1 MRWQRGSSPEQRI
14 EYAVREYL
22 RTGWAAEVESPQLIA
37 DAMRLL
43 HESAVDPVRSDPRR
57 RALQLAGWLCLA
69 QNGNLAQQPDLP
81 DLPTTV
87 MLLGLLH
94 DVNPDLVTGQL
105 WELAVEFGADPDGR
119 VQAAVTALL
128 GAAQAGNDPIF
139 ALVALEGALN
149 DLPADHP
156 KLAEY
161 HWVSA
166 TGWLERHGLT
176 GITTDLENAATLSRR
191 ALAHTGPED
200 PLRADALRTACASL
214 TRLLE
219 QQETAETARAAAEMC
234 RKFLS
239 VTPVGGQDRTSAELS
254 LSSVLLRRFEYTKA
268 AADLDEAVDLL
279 RRGTE
284 RERRADGT
292 RPDLLRNLAVA
303 LYQRYRLT
311 HAVEDLEE
319 AIGVLDAATRLAAR
333 SNTAQASSL
342 RAEQLELERQRA
354 EGPRQVTQRP
364 APPTAQSRLEE
375 GSRLIERWK
384 ANGDPLFR
392 DRAIELLGPA
402 LRELPEDHVDLAV
415 CNGYLGYAL
424 LRRYQH
430 GGGDPADL
438 AAAEEAIHQAVR
450 TCPPD
455 SSNMVGC
462 LTLQAEVAYTR
473 FQRYGAPDDL
483 DAAVAARRRL
493 LSLAPPN
500 EREYWQTL
508 HNLGSHLA
516 IRYERTGALA
526 DADEAVELLRHA
538 FAMAGPSVEDPGY
551 TALILGEALARRARD
566 TEAPHDL
573 DEACDCLSTA
583 LRLLPAGDPR
593 RDRAQQQLNT
603 AARRREEQRK
613 AYKEAVLPVLRR
625 STFHSGPADQ
635 LSVAPEA
642 AAQDFQ
648 VAQQYLHVLTEA
660 RQSFERTGDT
670 SALEAGI
677 ATGHR
682 LLAGLPAQHPER
694 ASTAAGLGALLLRRF
709 EQYGGRRDLDEA
721 IEHLR
726 LGAYGPLPNV
736 QQLRNALNLPDAGME
751 ELRQALGTQLDAFLK
766 LSPPRSSELS
776 ALAGAH
782 LRRFEH
788 DGSSTDL
795 DEAVAAARRAL
806 EVTPRESNDE
816 RCTQL
821 QTLGMTLL
829 RRHQHTGDRADL
841 DRAVDLGRQG
851 LALARRIRPETDKQL
866 TALGAMCNRLRTRYL
881 LTHDASDLD
890 EAVALGDE
898 AVALTH
904 GGRIEENSRINL
916 ALALWSRCLLRDDPA
931 DLDAAI
937 GHAEAVADILHA
949 SSRQRTHTLLT
960 LANMLAA
967 RSERASTDSR
977 ASDAERGLALY
988 REAAQA
994 PTSPAGERL
1003 TAAVAWGGF
1012 AADRAAAG
1020 NGSWQ
1025 EATDGYAVAVEL
1037 LPLTAWR
1044 GLARIDRER
1053 LLARRSHVSGE
1064 AAGCAISCGRLEQ
1077 AVELLDHGRS
1087 VLWGQVLDTRTDLT
1101 ALREAHP
1108 ALADRLAGLRA
1119 ALEEGMW
1126 AAPEQDTGEQ
1136 RRRLAQEW
1144 EDLLGTVRRLPGF
1157 EHFLERLP
1165 FSALSGATAAGPL
1178 VIINVSRFRCDALVV
1193 TPGRVALIPLP
1204 GLTADEAQH
1213 RTERYLAALDRLNR
1227 PGVSAGP
1234 SQQTVMATL
1243 EWLWDTV
1250 AAPVLD
1256 SPEMAAWRDRRVWWC
1271 PTGPL
1276 ALLPVHAAGYHD
1288 PEDGREHDA
1297 VMARV
1302 VSSYMP
1308 TLRSL
1313 IRARRPSAAADA
1325 ERRLLV
1331 LALRDQPPYAP
1342 VLRPLPG
1349 ARKEA
1354 EALGRRFPGRHTVN
1368 LDADATCEKA
1378 LSLLASHSYVHFACH
1393 AGQDLADPGA
1403 GALYLYDR
1411 PLRVSDLARL
1421 DLPSAELAVLSAC
1434 QTAVGG
1440 TELPNEAIHLAG
1452 ALLLGTFRNV
1462 VSTLW
1467 TVGDD
1472 TAPRITE
1479 EVYEIVA
1486 DPGLGID
1493 ASRTAYALHEAVD
1506 RARRRQPYRPVGWAS
1521 YVHFGP

>member
-14 EYAVREYL
+14 EYAVREYVRAG
-22 RTGWAAEVESPQLIA
+22 RTAGIESPQLTA
-37 DAMRLL
+37 DAEQLL
-43 HESAVDPVRSDPRR
+43 HETAVDPVRSEPRR

-69 QNGNLAQQPDLP
+69 QKGNLAQQPGLP

-94 DVNPDLVTGQL
+94 DMNPDLVPGQL
-105 WELAVEFGADPDGR
+105 WELAVEFGADPDSR
-119 VQAAVTALL
+119 VQAAVTGLL
-128 GAAQAGNDPIF
+128 GAAQAGDDPIL
-139 ALVALEGALN
+139 ALVALQGALN

-161 HWVSA
+161 HAVA
-166 TGWLERHGLT
+166 AAGWLERHALT
-176 GITTDLENAATLSRR
+176 GITTDLENAANLSRR

-200 PLRADALRTACASL
+200 PRRADALRTSCASL

-239 VTPVGGQDRTSAELS
+239 VAPVGGQDHSSAELA
-254 LSSVLLRRFEYTKA
+254 LSSVLLRRFEYTQA
-268 AADLDEAVDLL
+268 VADLDEAVDLL

-284 RERRADGT
+284 RERLAGPL
-292 RPDLLRNLAVA
+292 RPELLRNLGLA
-303 LYQRYRLT
+303 LHERYRLT
-311 HAVEDLEE
+311 SVVEDLDE
-319 AIGVLDAATRLAAR
+319 AMRVFDEAARLAVR
-333 SNTAQASSL
+333 HDKAQASSL
-342 RAEQLELERQRA
+342 RADLRVLEGQRA
-354 EGPRQVTQRP
+354 LAPRHSAPPP

-375 GSRLIERWK
+375 GSGLIERWK
-384 ANGDPLFR
+384 ADGDPLCR

-402 LRELPEDHVDLAV
+402 LRELPEDHVDLAA
-415 CNGYLGYAL
+415 CSGYLGYAL
-424 LRRYQH
+424 LRRYEH

-438 AAAEEAIHQAVR
+438 DAAEEAIHRAVR

-462 LTLQAEVAYTR
+462 LTLQAEAAYNR

-483 DAAVAARRRL
+483 DAAIAARRRL
-493 LSLAPPN
+493 LSHAPPD

-508 HNLGSHLA
+508 HNLGSNLA
-516 IRYERTGALA
+516 MRYRRTSALS
-526 DADEAVELLRHA
+526 DADEAIELLRQA
-538 FAMAGPSVEDPGY
+538 LAMAGPSVEDPGY
-551 TALILGEALARRARD
+551 TALVLGEALVRRARD
-566 TEAPHDL
+566 TKAPHDL
-573 DEACDCLSTA
+573 DEARDSLSTA
-583 LRLLPAGDPR
+583 LRLLPSGDPR
-593 RDRAQQQLNT
+593 RDRAQEQLNT
-603 AARRREEQRK
+603 AVRRREEERR

-625 STFHSGPADQ
+625 MTFHSGPADRP
-635 LSVAPEA
+635 SVLPEG
-642 AAQDFQ
+642 AAQDPGA
-648 VAQQYLHVLTEA
+648 AQQYLTVLTEA
-660 RQSFERTGDT
+660 RHRFERTGDT

-677 ATGHR
+677 ATGRR
-682 LLAGLPAQHPER
+682 LLDGLDAHHPER
-694 ASTAAGLGALLLRRF
+694 TPTAAGLGALLLRRF
-709 EQYGGRRDLDEA
+709 EQHGDRRDLDEA
-721 IEHLR
+721 IEQLR

-736 QQLRNALNLPDAGME
+736 QQLRNVLNRPDADME

-788 DGSSTDL
+788 DGGSADL

-806 EVTPRESNDE
+806 EVTPREYNDE
-816 RCTQL
+816 RCTHI

-829 RRHQHTGDRADL
+829 RRHQHTGNRADL
-841 DRAVDLGRQG
+841 DRAIDLGRQG
-851 LALARRIRPETDKQL
+851 LALARRMRSATDAQL

-881 LTHDASDLD
+881 LTRDASDLD
-890 EAVALGDE
+890 EAVALGTE

-904 GGRIEENSRINL
+904 GGRIEENSRLNL
-916 ALALWSRCLLRDDPA
+916 ALALWSRSLRWDDPA

-937 GHAEAVADILHA
+937 GHAEAVADALHT

-960 LANMLAA
+960 LANMLAT
-967 RSERASTDSR
+967 RSERSGTDSR
-977 ASDAERGLALY
+977 ASAAERGLALY
-988 REAAQA
+988 REAAKA
-994 PTSPAGERL
+994 PTSPADDRL
-1003 TAAVAWGGF
+1003 TAAVAWGDF
-1012 AADRAAAG
+1012 AADRATAG
-1020 NGSWQ
+1020 EGSWQ
-1025 EATDGYAVAVEL
+1025 EAADGYAVAVEL

-1053 LLARRSHVSGE
+1053 LLARRSHVAGD
-1064 AAGCAISCGRLEQ
+1064 AAACAISCGRLEQ

-1101 ALREAHP
+1101 ALRETHP
-1108 ALADRLAGLRA
+1108 ALADRLADLRA
-1119 ALEEGMW
+1119 ALEEGTW
-1126 AAPEQDTGEQ
+1126 TAPEQDEGEQ

-1157 EHFLERLP
+1157 EHFLVRLP

-1178 VIINVSRFRCDALVV
+1178 VIVNVSRFRCDALVV

-1227 PGVSAGP
+1227 PGASTGP

-1256 SPEMAAWRDRRVWWC
+1256 SPQVAVPRDRRVWWC

-1276 ALLPVHAAGYHD
+1276 ALLPMHAAGYHD
-1288 PEDGREHDA
+1288 PDDGREHDA

-1308 TLRSL
+1308 TLRGL
-1313 IRARRPSAAADA
+1313 IRVRRPAAAAAA
-1325 ERRLLV
+1325 EQRLLV

-1342 VLRPLPG
+1342 ELRPLPG
-1349 ARKEA
+1349 AGKEA

-1368 LDADATCEKA
+1368 LDEDATCEKT
-1378 LSLLASHSYVHFACH
+1378 LSLLASHSCVHFACH

-1434 QTAVGG
+1434 QTALGG

-1452 ALLLGTFRNV
+1452 ALLLGNFRNV

-1472 TAPRITE
+1472 TAPQITD

-1486 DPGLGID
+1486 DPELGID

>member
-1 MRWQRGSSPEQRI
+1 
-14 EYAVREYL
+14 
-22 RTGWAAEVESPQLIA
+22 
-37 DAMRLL
+37 
-43 HESAVDPVRSDPRR
+43 
-57 RALQLAGWLCLA
+57 
-69 QNGNLAQQPDLP
+69 
-81 DLPTTV
+81 
-87 MLLGLLH
+87 
-94 DVNPDLVTGQL
+94 
-105 WELAVEFGADPDGR
+105 
-119 VQAAVTALL
+119 
-128 GAAQAGNDPIF
+128 
-139 ALVALEGALN
+139 VA
-149 DLPADHP
+149 
-156 KLAEY
+156 
-161 HWVSA
+161 A

-176 GITTDLENAATLSRR
+176 GITTDLENAADLSRQ

-200 PLRADALRTACASL
+200 PRRADALRTACASL

-239 VTPVGGQDRTSAELS
+239 VAPIGGQDHTSAELA
-254 LSSVLLRRFEYTKA
+254 LSSVLLRRFEYTRA

-284 RERRADGT
+284 RERRAGGT
-292 RPDLLRNLAVA
+292 RPELLRNLAVA

-311 HAVEDLEE
+311 PAVEDLEE
-319 AIGVLDAATRLAAR
+319 AIGALDAAARLAAR
-333 SNTAQASSL
+333 YDTAQASSL
-342 RAEQLELERQRA
+342 RAEQLMLERQRA
-354 EGPRQVTQRP
+354 EGPQHSTQRP

-384 ANGDPLFR
+384 ADGDPMFR

-402 LRELPEDHVDLAV
+402 LRELPEDHVDLAA
-415 CNGYLGYAL
+415 CSGYLGYAL
-424 LRRYQH
+424 LRRYEH
-430 GGGDPADL
+430 GGGDSADL
-438 AAAEEAIHQAVR
+438 AAAEEAIHRAVR

-455 SSNMVGC
+455 SPNMVGC
-462 LTLQAEVAYTR
+462 LTLQAEAAYNR

-508 HNLGSHLA
+508 HNLGSQLA
-516 IRYERTGALA
+516 IRYERTGALP
-526 DADEAVELLRHA
+526 DADEAVELLRQA
-538 FAMAGPSVEDPGY
+538 LAMAGPSVEDPGY
-551 TALILGEALARRARD
+551 TALVLGEALVRRARD

-573 DEACDCLSTA
+573 DEACDSLSTA
-583 LRLLPAGDPR
+583 LRLLPSGDPR
-593 RDRAQQQLNT
+593 RDRAQQLLNT
-603 AARRREEQRK
+603 AVRRREEQRK
-613 AYKEAVLPVLRR
+613 AYEETVLPVLRR
-625 STFHSGPADQ
+625 TKFHSGPADRP
-635 LSVAPEA
+635 SVPPE
-642 AAQDFQ
+642 AAQDFLA
-648 VAQQYLHVLTEA
+648 AQQYLTVLTEA

-682 LLAGLPAQHPER
+682 LLAGLPAHHPER
-694 ASTAAGLGALLLRRF
+694 VPTAAGLGALLLRRF
-709 EQYGGRRDLDEA
+709 EQHGDRRDLDEA
-721 IEHLR
+721 IEQLR

-736 QQLRNALNLPDAGME
+736 QQLRNVLNRPDADME

-766 LSPPRSSELS
+766 LSPPRGIELS
-776 ALAGAH
+776 ALAAAH

-788 DGSSTDL
+788 DGGSADL

-806 EVTPRESNDE
+806 EVTPREYNDE
-816 RCTQL
+816 RCTHI

-829 RRHQHTGDRADL
+829 RRHQHTSNRADL
-841 DRAVDLGRQG
+841 DRAIDLGRQG
-851 LALARRIRPETDKQL
+851 LALARRMRSATDAQL

-890 EAVALGDE
+890 EAVALGTE

-904 GGRIEENSRINL
+904 GGRIEENSRLNL

-937 GHAEAVADILHA
+937 GHAEAVADVLHA
-949 SSRQRTHTLLT
+949 SSRQRTHALLT
-960 LANMLAA
+960 LSNMLAT
-967 RSERASTDSR
+967 RSERGGTDSR
-977 ASDAERGLALY
+977 TSDAERTLALY

-994 PTSPAGERL
+994 PTSPADDRL
-1003 TAAVAWGGF
+1003 TAAVAWGVF

-1020 NGSWQ
+1020 EGSWQ
-1025 EATDGYAVAVEL
+1025 EAADGYAVAVEL

-1053 LLARRSHVSGE
+1053 LLARRSHVTGE

-1108 ALADRLAGLRA
+1108 ALADRLADLQA
-1119 ALEEGMW
+1119 ALEEGTW
-1126 AAPEQDTGEQ
+1126 TAPEQDAGEQ

-1157 EHFLERLP
+1157 EHFLVRLP
-1165 FSALSGATAAGPL
+1165 FSALSGATAAGPF
-1178 VIINVSRFRCDALVV
+1178 VIVNVSRLRCDALVV

-1227 PGVSAGP
+1227 PGASAGP

-1256 SPEMAAWRDRRVWWC
+1256 SSEMAAWRDRRVWWC

-1308 TLRSL
+1308 TLRGL
-1313 IRARRPSAAADA
+1313 IRARRPSAAAAA

-1378 LSLLASHSYVHFACH
+1378 LSLLASHSCVHFACH

-1434 QTAVGG
+1434 QTALGG

-1452 ALLLGTFRNV
+1452 ALLLGNFRNV

-1472 TAPRITE
+1472 TARQITD

-1486 DPGLGID
+1486 DPELGID
-1493 ASRTAYALHEAVD
+1493 VSRTAYALHEAVD
-1506 RARRRQPYRPVGWAS
+1506 RARRRQPYHPVGWAS